1 MTKTKWC
8 FATVLVIALAVT
20 AAVAQKAGKPLT
32 KSQVASHLAEEA
44 EISKKQAAAI
54 LESIATLAYKQAP
67 DGSKRPLLPDSRP
80 LHDQRGLFEIAKGQL
95 RFFWIHWTH
104 VRTHVPHYNVMLLL
118 DVVEKKTD
126 KLHPDVISRVRQL
139 RREALANYP
148 GPCDWFGVDR
158 ERETSAPT
166 SQ

>member
-1 MTKTKWC
+1 MTTARTPPPAKVTAKITLGRHIRLPW
-8 FATVLVIALAVT
+8 TVDVYQRPRDDCSVIAKSVRKLPEPARGRAEALVYEL
-20 AAVAQKAGKPLT
+20 LT
-32 KSQVASHLAEEA
+32 RAH
-44 EISKKQAAAI
+44 KQA
-54 LESIATLAYKQAP
+54 Q
-67 DGSKRPLLPDSRP
+67 DGTKLQSLPHWRSLGD
-80 LHDQRGLFEIAKGQL
+80 GLFEFPKGQL
-95 RFFWIHWTH
+95 RVFST
-104 VRTHVPHYNVMLLL
+104 RVPHHKVVLLL